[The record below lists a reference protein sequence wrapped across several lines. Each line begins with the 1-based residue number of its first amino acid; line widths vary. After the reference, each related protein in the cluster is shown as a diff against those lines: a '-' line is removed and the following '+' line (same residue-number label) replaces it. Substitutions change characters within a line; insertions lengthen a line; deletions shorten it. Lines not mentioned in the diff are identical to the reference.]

1 MMRFRPEHIAR
12 SLENLYEAAANPEL
26 WRRSLHDFS
35 QAFGADGVIMHLS
48 GESRTP
54 WAVNSEGLDESIPK
68 YFRDGWH
75 LQNEPLRRSNLAF
88 RRGEQIVTEGTLFT
102 PEEWTRDP
110 MVADFLRPHGL
121 GWFAGMKVVASP
133 EMDISLS
140 LNRGF
145 KNEPFSRREVEH
157 LVRALPHIRR
167 ASQFAAARSTAH
179 ADGVLDGFSLLHLP
193 AMLLD
198 QRGLVYRINEGA
210 RSLLGGGLDVVAG
223 RLTAAHPSTN
233 AALTRLI
240 GTLVTTGAVEGQNA
254 LGPVPV
260 PRPVGHPL
268 VVHGAPIVRSARDLF
283 RAAVAVVTIV
293 DPDEGRDMAELLLQS
308 AFGLT
313 RAEAQ
318 TAAFL
323 AAGLD
328 LAQIAIE
335 RRVGLETVKS
345 HVKALA
351 IKTAT
356 HSRSEQ
362 VMLFNRVLLGAFSR
376 HR

>member
-1 MMRFRPEHIAR
+1 
-12 SLENLYEAAANPEL
+12 
-26 WRRSLHDFS
+26 
-35 QAFGADGVIMHLS
+35 
-48 GESRTP
+48 
-54 WAVNSEGLDESIPK
+54 
-68 YFRDGWH
+68 
-75 LQNEPLRRSNLAF
+75 
-88 RRGEQIVTEGTLFT
+88 
-102 PEEWTRDP
+102 
-110 MVADFLRPHGL
+110 
-121 GWFAGMKVVASP
+121 
-133 EMDISLS
+133 
-140 LNRGF
+140 
-145 KNEPFSRREVEH
+145 
-157 LVRALPHIRR
+157 
-167 ASQFAAARSTAH
+167 
-179 ADGVLDGFSLLHLP
+179 
-193 AMLLD
+193 
-198 QRGLVYRINEGA
+198 
-210 RSLLGGGLDVVAG
+210 
-223 RLTAAHPSTN
+223 
-233 AALTRLI
+233 
-240 GTLVTTGAVEGQNA
+240 
-254 LGPVPV
+254 
-260 PRPVGHPL
+260 

-362 VMLFNRVLLGAFSR
+362 VMLFNRVLLGSFSR